1 MEKITEEKTREKV
14 EIDATSLHYH
24 TLNEIV
30 KRKVAAGVKN
40 IVLKNVNGQRYIA
53 TGISKPVKIEIFG
66 TPGSDL
72 AAFTSGPKVIVHGN
86 AQDAVG
92 NTMNEGEIIVH
103 GNAGDVVGYAMRGGK
118 IFIQGNVGYRVGI
131 HMKSY
136 KDKIPV
142 IVIGGM
148 AQDFLGEYM
157 AGGILIMLALEA
169 ACKNLPAHYIGT
181 GMHGGVMYLRGCV
194 DSHQLG
200 KEVSQVPFEK
210 KDKEIL
216 EKYVK
221 EFASHFNKNAAEILK
236 GEFIKLIPVSKRPYG
251 RLYAPEP

>member
-103 GNAGDVVGYAMRGGK
+103 GNAGDVVGYAMRGLSL
-118 IFIQGNVGYRVGI
+118 I
-131 HMKSY
+131 H
-136 KDKIPV
+136 I
-142 IVIGGM
+142 
-148 AQDFLGEYM
+148 
-157 AGGILIMLALEA
+157 
-169 ACKNLPAHYIGT
+169 
-181 GMHGGVMYLRGCV
+181 
-194 DSHQLG
+194 
-200 KEVSQVPFEK
+200 
-210 KDKEIL
+210 
-216 EKYVK
+216 
-221 EFASHFNKNAAEILK
+221 
-236 GEFIKLIPVSKRPYG
+236 
-251 RLYAPEP
+251 